1 MIAVDAAVI
10 AANMLADKHEW
21 RRLARIIRA
30 NDPKVQIS
38 LRVSGESA
46 EILDLAAANRGLTID
61 AFFERIIREAAR

>member
-21 RRLARIIRA
+21 RRIARIIRA

-46 EILDLAAANRGLTID
+46 ELLDAAATRCGQTID
-61 AFFERIIREAAR
+61 AFVERAIREASR